1 MRERLQLHIQDIQY
15 REIMARYHF
24 AENDLERLKHMGTLV
39 EREVSSVMYYEVLMP
54 MQEAV
59 DSGRRN
65 TELSA
70 ERLAVI
76 VTLGSGVDELQNR
89 YVQKERLTEGYMVE
103 CISMELLRVAYE
115 RAAECIHAHTGK
127 WISGFDFVGDAIP
140 LSYME
145 EIFRQLA
152 PREVSFNQAYM
163 LSPKKTVVFL
173 SDLCG
178 ERKDSYCHICAD
190 CSYISCPDRVTED
203 GQSVEKPGRI
213 PRQTEPNRKLTYG
226 YQRIF
231 GKGDRV

>member
-39 EREVSSVMYYEVLMP
+39 EREVSPVMYYEVLM
-54 MQEAV
+54 QEAA

-65 TELSA
+65 NELSS

-89 YVQKERLTEGYMVE
+89 YTQKERLTEGYMVE

-115 RAAECIHAHTGK
+115 QAAERIHAHTGK
-127 WISGFDFVGDAIP
+127 WMSGFEFVGDAVP
-140 LSYME
+140 FDCME
-145 EIFRQLA
+145 GIFRQLT
-152 PREVSFNQAYM
+152 PKEVSFNQAYM

-173 SDLCG
+173 TDLCG
-178 ERKDSYCHICAD
+178 ERKDSYCHICAN
-190 CSYISCPDRVTED
+190 CSYISCPDRVTESELD
-203 GQSVEKPGRI
+203 VVELGEMPRI
-213 PRQTEPNRKLTYG
+213 TEPSGNLTYG

-231 GKGDRV
+231 GKGDKVL